1 MQEVDLVDGAAD
13 GEPDAAPGRS
23 RWRWWAV
30 GMAAV
35 AVLALGGTQWV
46 IDQRD
51 AAAVARLARLPG
63 VAPPLGDSLRVVRS
77 LSQDEATSLWDG
89 IDTGEASAS
98 LVVAA
103 DGSQS
108 FTAVDKRTGKVV
120 WSTPLLGPDAERSK
134 PASTVYGG
142 TCLAGAPPPQE
153 SAFAACLVT
162 DGFLRIT
169 RGGTQNLVAPTT

>member
-1 MQEVDLVDGAAD
+1 M
-13 GEPDAAPGRS
+13 
-23 RWRWWAV
+23 
-30 GMAAV
+30 
-35 AVLALGGTQWV
+35 
-46 IDQRD
+46 
-51 AAAVARLARLPG
+51 
-63 VAPPLGDSLRVVRS
+63 
-77 LSQDEATSLWDG
+77 WDG

-108 FTAVDKRTGKVV
+108 FTAVDKRTGTTV
-120 WSTPLLGPDAERSK
+120 WSTPLLGPDAERAK

-142 TCLAGAPPPQE
+142 TCVAGAPPAQA

-169 RGGTQNLVAPTT
+169 EDGTQDAGRGRRPRG